1 MVAEIVSSLMVLA
14 VLSVEMARTRAWGQ
28 RGFPVSDNWR
38 SEEPRF
44 VGVVRDQVGDSG
56 SSPGEGPG
64 IFKEQLTA
72 AATVEKLTFAL
83 LDRIFQ
89 GCPSL
94 LEDIKKTMKQQVS

>member
-1 MVAEIVSSLMVLA
+1 M
-14 VLSVEMARTRAWGQ
+14 
-28 RGFPVSDNWR
+28 SDNWR

-44 VGVVRDQVGDSG
+44 VGVVRDQVGDSATA
-56 SSPGEGPG
+56 SSLREEPG

>member
-1 MVAEIVSSLMVLA
+1 M
-14 VLSVEMARTRAWGQ
+14 
-28 RGFPVSDNWR
+28 SDNWR

-44 VGVVRDQVGDSG
+44 VGVAGDQVGDSA
-56 SSPGEGPG
+56 SSLTLGEGPG

-94 LEDIKKTMKQQVS
+94 LEDIKKTIKQQVS

>member
-1 MVAEIVSSLMVLA
+1 M
-14 VLSVEMARTRAWGQ
+14 
-28 RGFPVSDNWR
+28 SDNWR

-44 VGVVRDQVGDSG
+44 VGVVRDQVGDSA
-56 SSPGEGPG
+56 SSLREGPG

-94 LEDIKKTMKQQVS
+94 LEDIKKTIKQQVS

>member
-1 MVAEIVSSLMVLA
+1 M
-14 VLSVEMARTRAWGQ
+14 
-28 RGFPVSDNWR
+28 SDNWR

-44 VGVVRDQVGDSG
+44 VGVVRDQVGDSA
-56 SSPGEGPG
+56 SSLGEAPG

-94 LEDIKKTMKQQVS
+94 LEDIKKMMKQQVS

>member
-1 MVAEIVSSLMVLA
+1 SFL
-14 VLSVEMARTRAWGQ
+14 
-28 RGFPVSDNWR
+28 
-38 SEEPRF
+38 
-44 VGVVRDQVGDSG
+44 GVVRDQVGDST
-56 SSPGEGPG
+56 SFLRERPG

-94 LEDIKKTMKQQVS
+94 LEDIKNTMMQQVT